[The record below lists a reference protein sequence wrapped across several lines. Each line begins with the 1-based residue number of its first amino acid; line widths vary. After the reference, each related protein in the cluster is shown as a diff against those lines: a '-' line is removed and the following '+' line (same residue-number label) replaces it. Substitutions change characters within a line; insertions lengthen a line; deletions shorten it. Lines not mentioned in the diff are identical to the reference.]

1 MSADS
6 GADALNFSAW
16 LQPGDTVIWG
26 QAHAEPLTLTRA
38 LMAQR
43 HSLPRLRLLL
53 GIPSSDTVRPEH
65 GDAFDFI
72 SYCGTG
78 ANRALAKAGL
88 LDMLPVPYSQIPALL
103 RGGPQK
109 DGPLKVD
116 VVLVQVSP
124 ADADGHHSL
133 GLGNDL
139 LVAALD
145 AARVVIAEVN
155 EAVPWTHGVRTLHT
169 SQISLCVP
177 ALFAPLVAVPEAP
190 SPTDLAIARR
200 VAALIGD
207 GATLQM
213 GLGGT
218 ADATLQLLT
227 DRRDLGIHSGLVG
240 DGLVALAESG
250 ALTNARKTIDR
261 GVSIAGLLVGS
272 ARLQRHAHQNPALQL
287 RGSDYTHG
295 ADVLRQIEHFVALNS
310 AIEVDLSGQIN
321 AEVAGGQY
329 VGAVGGAPDFLR
341 AAHLSRGGLPIVALP
356 ATAGAR
362 SRIVAHLSG
371 PVSTPRCDAGL
382 IVTEFGVADLRGLT
396 INQRRRKLL
405 DIAHPDHQEAL
416 ERLAHG
422 DQPAA

>member
-65 GDAFDFI
+65 GDAFDFV

-88 LDMLPVPYSQIPALL
+88 LDVLPVPYSQIPALL

-250 ALTNARKTIDR
+250 ALTNARKSVDR

-287 RGSDYTHG
+287 RG
-295 ADVLRQIEHFVALNS
+295 
-310 AIEVDLSGQIN
+310 
-321 AEVAGGQY
+321 
-329 VGAVGGAPDFLR
+329 
-341 AAHLSRGGLPIVALP
+341 RGGPERP
-356 ATAGAR
+356 DQCRGGR
-362 SRIVAHLSG
+362 R
-371 PVSTPRCDAGL
+371 PV
-382 IVTEFGVADLRGLT
+382 RGCGGWC
-396 INQRRRKLL
+396 
-405 DIAHPDHQEAL
+405 A
-416 ERLAHG
+416 
-422 DQPAA
+422 

>member
-1 MSADS
+1 MTPSPID
-6 GADALNFSAW
+6 FSAW
-16 LQPGDTVIWG
+16 LRPGDTVIWG

-43 HSLPRLRLLL
+43 HGLPRPRLLL
-53 GIPSSDTVRPEH
+53 GIPASDTVRPEH

-88 LDMLPVPYSQIPALL
+88 LDVLPVPYSQIPALL
-103 RGGPQK
+103 Q
-109 DGPLKVD
+109 DGPLKAD

-124 ADADGHHSL
+124 PDADGQHSL

-155 EAVPWTHGVRTLHT
+155 DAVPWTHGVRTLHAG
-169 SQISLCVP
+169 QIDLCVP
-177 ALFAPLVAVPEAP
+177 AQWAPLVAQPEAP

-272 ARLQRHAHQNPALQL
+272 QRLQRHAHQNPRLQL
-287 RGSDYTHG
+287 RGSAYTHG

-321 AEVAGGQY
+321 AEVVGGQY

-362 SRIVAHLSG
+362 SRIVARLSG

-396 INQRRRKLL
+396 LRQRRRRLL
-405 DIAHPDHQEAL
+405 DIAHPEHRAAL
-416 ERLAHG
+416 DAS
-422 DQPAA
+422 AAG

>member
-1 MSADS
+1 MTSSA
-6 GADALNFSAW
+6 ALDFAAW
-16 LQPGDTVIWG
+16 LRPGDTVIWG

-43 HSLPRLRLLL
+43 QAVQHLRPRLLL

-88 LDMLPVPYSQIPALL
+88 LDVLPVPYSQIPALL
-103 RGGPQK
+103 RG
-109 DGPLKVD
+109 GPLKVD

-124 ADADGHHSL
+124 ADAHGHHSL

-145 AARVVIAEVN
+145 VARVVIAEVN
-155 EAVPWTHGVRTLHT
+155 EAVPWTHGVRTLHAH
-169 SQISLCVP
+169 QISLCVP
-177 ALFAPLVAVPEAP
+177 AQCAPLVAVPEAP

-272 ARLQRHAHQNPALQL
+272 ARLQRHAHRNPALQL
-287 RGSDYTHG
+287 RGSEYTHG
-295 ADVLRQIEHFVALNS
+295 ADVLRQIDHFVALNA
-310 AIEVDLSGQIN
+310 AIEIDLSGQIN

-362 SRIVAHLSG
+362 SRIVARLSG

-396 INQRRRKLL
+396 INQRRRRLL

>member
-1 MSADS
+1 MTIA
-6 GADALNFSAW
+6 AALDFAAW

-43 HSLPRLRLLL
+43 QAVQHLRPRLLL

-88 LDMLPVPYSQIPALL
+88 LDVLPVPYSQIPALL
-103 RGGPQK
+103 RG
-109 DGPLKVD
+109 GPLKVD

-124 ADADGHHSL
+124 ADAHGHHSL

-145 AARVVIAEVN
+145 VARVVIAEVN
-155 EAVPWTHGVRTLHT
+155 EAVPWTHGVRTLHAN
-169 SQISLCVP
+169 QISLCVP
-177 ALFAPLVAVPEAP
+177 AQCAPLVAVPEAP

-250 ALTNARKTIDR
+250 ALTNAR
-261 GVSIAGLLVGS
+261 GL
-272 ARLQRHAHQNPALQL
+272 R
-287 RGSDYTHG
+287 
-295 ADVLRQIEHFVALNS
+295 
-310 AIEVDLSGQIN
+310 
-321 AEVAGGQY
+321 
-329 VGAVGGAPDFLR
+329 
-341 AAHLSRGGLPIVALP
+341 
-356 ATAGAR
+356 
-362 SRIVAHLSG
+362 
-371 PVSTPRCDAGL
+371 
-382 IVTEFGVADLRGLT
+382 
-396 INQRRRKLL
+396 
-405 DIAHPDHQEAL
+405 
-416 ERLAHG
+416 
-422 DQPAA
+422 

>member
-1 MSADS
+1 MNAVL
-6 GADALNFSAW
+6 GAAALDFAAW
-16 LQPGDTVIWG
+16 LRPGDTVLWG

-43 HSLPRLRLLL
+43 QAVQHLRPRLLL

-65 GDAFDFI
+65 GDAFDFV

-88 LDMLPVPYSQIPALL
+88 LDVLPVPYSQIPALL
-103 RGGPQK
+103 RGGP
-109 DGPLKVD
+109 LKVD

-124 ADADGHHSL
+124 PDADGHHSL

-155 EAVPWTHGVRTLHT
+155 ADVPWTHGVRTLHA

-177 ALFAPLVAVPEAP
+177 AQCAPLVAVPEAP

-200 VAALIGD
+200 VAALIDD

-218 ADATLQLLT
+218 AEATLQLLT

-250 ALTNARKTIDR
+250 ALTNARKSIDR

-272 ARLQRHAHQNPALQL
+272 QRLQRHAHRNPAIQL
-287 RGSDYTHG
+287 RGSEYTHG
-295 ADVLRQIEHFVALNS
+295 ADVLRQIDHFVALNA
-310 AIEVDLSGQIN
+310 AIEIDLSGQIN

-371 PVSTPRCDAGL
+371 PASTPRCDAGL